1 MILSLLFSLHILI
14 FSLQSLYGFQNGL
27 HKFIHVRRKLDLVLS
42 ANGKQ
47 IENFED
53 RAAENGIKV
62 FSAKHTEFKTD
73 CCTIRG
79 LSATNTIDKGDVVIE
94 LPIQTCLLAD
104 SSNLTTNT
112 EFASLYNSIEKLPYR
127 LSLLLLNEWVK
138 RDSSKVS
145 SYLKILQTQSLTPI
159 HWTDQMLQDF
169 PYVPFVQ
176 SVFSQKRVLTSLF
189 GSVRTL
195 PQFQGLSYEVRN

>member
-14 FSLQSLYGFQNGL
+14 FSLQSLYGFQNIL
-27 HKFIHVRRKLDLVLS
+27 HKVIHERRKLDLVLS
-42 ANGKQ
+42 AKQ

-104 SSNLTTNT
+104 SSNLTTAS

-127 LSLLLLNEWVK
+127 LSLLLLNEWMK
-138 RDSSKVS
+138 GDSSKLS
-145 SYLKILQTQSLTPI
+145 SYMKILQAQSLTPI

-176 SVFSQKRVLTSLF
+176 SVISQKRVLTSLF

-195 PQFQGLSYEVRN
+195 PQFQGLSYEVMN